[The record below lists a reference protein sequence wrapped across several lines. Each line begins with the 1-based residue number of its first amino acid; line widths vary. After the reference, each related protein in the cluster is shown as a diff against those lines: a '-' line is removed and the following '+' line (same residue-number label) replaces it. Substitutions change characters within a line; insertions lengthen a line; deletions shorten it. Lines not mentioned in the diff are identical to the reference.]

1 MGQAPEKSE
10 ESSHCGSSQSAN
22 AGNTSESG
30 RDIEEVAT
38 SSKEHTGPGSTGSED
53 VFPDG
58 GIRAWLCVLG
68 SFSLS
73 AVCYGMLNTFGVFQE
88 HYRVDTLKDRPI
100 QDISWIGSLQLSLIL
115 LTGCVSGPLF
125 DAGYFKHLIW
135 TGGVLYVFTLFMA
148 SISTKYYQFI
158 LSQGVGV
165 GISAGMLFTPGVSV
179 LAHHFKRYRN
189 IVFGIFAGGASVSGA
204 VLPIV
209 VQKLLRAVGLPW
221 TMRILAFFVLA
232 CVTTGFFCCSTRL
245 PPRKGARVLDVRVFK
260 SPSYTLLVLGASV
273 VALGLYVPLTYG
285 VTYAVQHGMSQQLA
299 FYSLSILNACSL
311 IGRTLPN
318 IIAQRVGALNVLIVS
333 CTIASIM
340 LFVFTTTKTNATIL
354 VFDAFFGVFSG
365 TYVSG
370 LPAACSSLTLDPRET
385 GLRLGMMFFTTSFF
399 WLASSPIQGVLIRMR
414 NEFLPATMY
423 GGGCVALGVCLMLG
437 SRYLASR
444 AKGTQ
449 LV

>member
-1 MGQAPEKSE
+1 MSQAPEKSE

-30 RDIEEVAT
+30 RDVEEVAM
-38 SSKEHTGPGSTGSED
+38 SSKEHTGPGPTGGED

-125 DAGYFKHLIW
+125 DAGYFKHLIG

-158 LSQGVGV
+158 LAQGVGV
-165 GISAGMLFTPGVSV
+165 GIAAGLLFTPGVSV
-179 LAHHFKRYRN
+179 LAHHFQRYRN

-221 TMRILAFFVLA
+221 TMRI
-232 CVTTGFFCCSTRL
+232 
-245 PPRKGARVLDVRVFK
+245 
-260 SPSYTLLVLGASV
+260 
-273 VALGLYVPLTYG
+273 
-285 VTYAVQHGMSQQLA
+285 
-299 FYSLSILNACSL
+299 
-311 IGRTLPN
+311 
-318 IIAQRVGALNVLIVS
+318 
-333 CTIASIM
+333 
-340 LFVFTTTKTNATIL
+340 
-354 VFDAFFGVFSG
+354 
-365 TYVSG
+365 
-370 LPAACSSLTLDPRET
+370 RE
-385 GLRLGMMFFTTSFF
+385 
-399 WLASSPIQGVLIRMR
+399 
-414 NEFLPATMY
+414 
-423 GGGCVALGVCLMLG
+423 
-437 SRYLASR
+437 
-444 AKGTQ
+444 
-449 LV
+449 